1 MAGQPLATTN
11 LFEKIQTGPA
21 RLGSVLIL
29 FYGPP
34 RTIGPW
40 LNWQLAAP
48 NLIRKIESGLAVQT
62 HFHLVIKPPWRTNGP
77 QLASLTVGKHQKKLG
92 SVPAVRARFILFKY

>member
-40 LNWQLAAP
+40 LN
-48 NLIRKIESGLAVQT
+48 
-62 HFHLVIKPPWRTNGP
+62 
-77 QLASLTVGKHQKKLG
+77 
-92 SVPAVRARFILFKY
+92 